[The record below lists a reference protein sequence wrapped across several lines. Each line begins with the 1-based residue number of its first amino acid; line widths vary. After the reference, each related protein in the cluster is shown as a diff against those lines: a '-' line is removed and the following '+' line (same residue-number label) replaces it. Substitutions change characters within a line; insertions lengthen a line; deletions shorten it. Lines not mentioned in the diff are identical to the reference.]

1 MSYRDLRNFCEI
13 MRALGY
19 SRPIS
24 VENFRLPNF
33 ELVADISLWFAE
45 RYDPSSDISDNINEE
60 RDRVLFIKSICQ
72 LFLTKA
78 RIKLNPKKLYEANG
92 YAVKELL
99 KVATMLNKAMNAS
112 AVDEDELVS
121 SNDFNMDSKL
131 RNLKQAR
138 SLANEITET
147 GAKLFDSLGKE
158 NDLRESREKALD
170 FLDSIS
176 RNLGSNT
183 EQEYIEKCI
192 RDLVGGQSHQMD
204 QMNEMIANLKQDEK
218 ELENKIQRRAAELDR
233 TDKRLKGI
241 EQVRP
246 EFMDEYE
253 KLEQEISQYYN
264 QYIEKF
270 RNLDY
275 LEHQLDE
282 YNRKEIE
289 KKKENQKALKKI
301 QEKYKVEEY
310 KTFNEG
316 NEDGIIKDEMG
327 STRTGFN
334 KGNNVIGNIEGDDD
348 DDDEDDE
355 EDDSDAIGEDDDG
368 EPINI
373 ESDEDDDED
382 GEEDDS
388 DGNF

>member
-1 MSYRDLRNFCEI
+1 MSYRDIRNFCEI
-13 MRALGY
+13 MRSLGY

-45 RYDPSSDISDNINEE
+45 RYDPSSEISDNINEE
-60 RDRVLFIKSICQ
+60 RDRVIFVKSICQ
-72 LFLTKA
+72 IFMTKA

-99 KVATMLNKAMNAS
+99 KIATMLNKAMNAS
-112 AVDEDELVS
+112 GGDEDEVVS
-121 SNDFNMDSKL
+121 TMDFNINSKL
-131 RNLKQAR
+131 SNLKQAR

-147 GAKLFDSLGKE
+147 GAKLHDSLGKE
-158 NDLRESREKALD
+158 NDLREAREKALE

-192 RDLVGGQSHQMD
+192 RDLVGGQSNQME
-204 QMNEMIANLKQDEK
+204 QMTEMIDNLKQDEK
-218 ELENKIQRRAAELDR
+218 ELENKITRRATELER
-233 TDKRLKGI
+233 SDKRLQGI

-253 KLEQEISQYYN
+253 KLEQEIERYYN

-275 LEHQLDE
+275 LENQLDI
-282 YNRKEIE
+282 YNNKEIE
-289 KKKENQKALKKI
+289 KKKENMKELKKI
-301 QEKYKVEEY
+301 QEKYKIEEF
-310 KTFNEG
+310 KTFNQG
-316 NEDGIIKDEMG
+316 NEDGNIMNEMG

-334 KGNNVIGNIEGDDD
+334 KGNVVGNLE
-348 DDDEDDE
+348 DDEDDE
-355 EDDSDAIGEDDDG
+355 DDDAEGEVSEGEDDEG
-368 EPINI
+368 EQLEIG
-373 ESDEDDDED
+373 SDEDEEIDE
-382 GEEDDS
+382 EEGS
-388 DGNF
+388 DQNF